1 MEWVLANYPE
11 LIADETIVQQRIKP
25 GILSLKS
32 KGNALRKRFFISDG
46 TLLGWYRQCGI
57 ILQSQDVDFSMLWTE
72 YDKKIHNTFLGNK
85 DLYLFTEYGLDP
97 GRKELRLRSDEYT
110 FDLFGQ
116 ENNYRC
122 LRSLAC
128 NPPQQLLCFCSNAP
142 LVENITGMKVV
153 LSTSAMRCPYFANFL
168 VE

>member
-1 MEWVLANYPE
+1 
-11 LIADETIVQQRIKP
+11 
-25 GILSLKS
+25 
-32 KGNALRKRFFISDG
+32 
-46 TLLGWYRQCGI
+46 
-57 ILQSQDVDFSMLWTE
+57 MLWTE

-122 LRSLAC
+122 LYPPINEICSADLVGLRGANPYCSGEVSLM
-128 NPPQQLLCFCSNAP
+128 LKF
-142 LVENITGMKVV
+142 TG
-153 LSTSAMRCPYFANFL
+153 
-168 VE
+168 E